1 VGPASETA
9 AVQPRRSGR
18 APTALKV
25 LFGLL
30 ATSPETRAPPESP
43 DLPAHERAAGSFG
56 RRPCWRVRPAE
67 HVVDLCVA
75 APSGAGGVLKEIDA
89 ASLLTP
95 GPARRRG
102 AQPPAA
108 PEPVHPRAC
117 SRAVPRAASPCR
129 CRRYV
134 AARSASHCLCQRH
147 PRSREGDRRDEC
159 AACEP
164 GASSGRGVSARSSR
178 APTGA
183 LAGAPDVVR
192 AQQRSKGRD
201 WVPPLRPSK
210 PPKKPPNPGRS
221 GGSVGTPPPAGPTP
235 RPEGCQC
242 WTERRK
248 GWVASSTRTP
258 VNSSRHPVLDRAG
271 KGMAVACPH
280 RRRRSQ
286 PSMRLAR
293 GQSRG
298 PARWDCR
305 ALARR
310 PPHPSRCPRAR
321 PATAWSKSR
330 RSRPSR
336 AQATTR

>member
-1 VGPASETA
+1 MGPPWRALPFNRGALGEP
-9 AVQPRRSGR
+9 QPPSRSSSVSSLLPPRPERRPR
-18 APTALKV
+18 ALTCRPTSAL
-25 LFGLL
+25 
-30 ATSPETRAPPESP
+30 
-43 DLPAHERAAGSFG
+43 RAASD
-56 RRPCWRVRPAE
+56 A
-67 HVVDLCVA
+67 HL
-75 APSGAGGVLKEIDA
+75 AGGCGPLNTWSTWVSRRRREPVPVLKEIDV

-117 SRAVPRAASPCR
+117 SRAVPGAASPRR
-129 CRRYV
+129 CRRDV

-192 AQQRSKGRD
+192 AQQRSKGKD

-298 PARWDCR
+298 RARWDCR

-310 PPHPSRCPRAR
+310 PPHPSRCPRPR
-321 PATAWSKSR
+321 PATAWSKS
-330 RSRPSR
+330 
-336 AQATTR
+336 